1 MACTAASKRIRNHYT
16 RLTNLRISSIL
27 TLLYS
32 NGTITLDEKKDI
44 NSINS
49 DKDKMTNFLDNILI
63 PSLNNSYSQKY
74 IGFLKALEEADD
86 LAMNSMATEI
96 GMCFLI
102 CSILH
107 DRLTTAV
114 FIFNLLQ

>member
-1 MACTAASKRIRNHYT
+1 MACTAARERIRNHYT

-32 NGTITLDEKKDI
+32 NGTITLDEKKEID
-44 NSINS
+44 SKNS

-63 PSLNNSYSQKY
+63 PSLNNSFAQKY

-86 LAMNSMATEI
+86 LAMNAMAMEV
-96 GMCFLI
+96 GMCLLI
-102 CSILH
+102 CSIVH
-107 DRLTTAV
+107 DRLITAV
-114 FIFNLLQ
+114 FLLNLLQ